1 VFDTAPTGGDRSSLA
16 AVLGEL
22 PPREPPVCGEWSFDV
37 SDDFDSRAASLAA
50 GTALAPSL
58 TPELRPTP
66 IRTQPMTSLPPA
78 PVAPPVVV
86 AAPAIPVVVV
96 APAVSVTPPVSP
108 AAPPAARP
116 APPAPPATAAASAT
130 APSGVPSLPA
140 LAELKSLHD
149 AQPGDA
155 ASAIALATMLD
166 QRGNIQGALSVLLR
180 SIEAGADGVALR
192 CARATILAGRL
203 RFDDAEAELQR
214 AAKLRA
220 GDNEVLL
227 LQGILACRR
236 AKWREAVEPLTH
248 VVKIDPSSAAAHF
261 YLGEALSRF
270 DRLPEALAAY
280 ERATELEAT
289 NWRAWKGA
297 GMVLDRLGRSA
308 DAATFYRR
316 ARDVQRG

>member
-1 VFDTAPTGGDRSSLA
+1 
-16 AVLGEL
+16 
-22 PPREPPVCGEWSFDV
+22 
-37 SDDFDSRAASLAA
+37 
-50 GTALAPSL
+50 
-58 TPELRPTP
+58 
-66 IRTQPMTSLPPA
+66 M
-78 PVAPPVVV
+78 
-86 AAPAIPVVVV
+86 
-96 APAVSVTPPVSP
+96 
-108 AAPPAARP
+108 
-116 APPAPPATAAASAT
+116 
-130 APSGVPSLPA
+130 
-140 LAELKSLHD
+140 
-149 AQPGDA
+149 
-155 ASAIALATMLD
+155 
-166 QRGNIQGALSVLLR
+166 LLR

-220 GDNEVLL
+220 GDTEVLL

-261 YLGEALSRF
+261 YLGDALSRF